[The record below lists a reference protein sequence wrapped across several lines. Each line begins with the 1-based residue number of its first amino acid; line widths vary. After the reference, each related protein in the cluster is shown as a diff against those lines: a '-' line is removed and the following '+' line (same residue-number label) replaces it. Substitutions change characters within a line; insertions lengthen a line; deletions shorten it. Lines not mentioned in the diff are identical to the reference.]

1 MNFNL
6 LSVRLFVAALR
17 GQDKELALSLAS
29 EIADYNFLVPA
40 VVPSEEYTELSLSD
54 EVLSLMALIEKG
66 NVDLTWNVYIP
77 QIIGLVQHYLNTQ
90 TEQSNGKTDSEP
102 SDI

>member
-6 LSVRLFVAALR
+6 LSVSLFVAALR
-17 GQDKELALSLAS
+17 GEGKELALSLAT
-29 EIADYNFLVPA
+29 EIAAYNYLVPA
-40 VVPSEEYTELSLSD
+40 VEPEQEYTEETLTDAVSHLIG
-54 EVLSLMALIEKG
+54 LIEKG

-77 QIIGLVQHYLNTQ
+77 QTVGLVQHYLNTQ